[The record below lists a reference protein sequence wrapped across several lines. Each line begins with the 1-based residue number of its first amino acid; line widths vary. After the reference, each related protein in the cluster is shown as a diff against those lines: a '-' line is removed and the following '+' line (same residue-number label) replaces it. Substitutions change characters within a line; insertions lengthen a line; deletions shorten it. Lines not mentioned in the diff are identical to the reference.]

1 MRALVALDKIEISVD
16 LSAGNAKGEIIE
28 AVWKGDHYRYIIR
41 TEEEEDYI
49 LDSTYS
55 WNEKDLVSVIIKA
68 DDIVLKLKKD
78 LSEYEIK
85 E

>member
-1 MRALVALDKIEISVD
+1 MNTISAAETMPGIDWGRMFLVK
-16 LSAGNAKGEIIE
+16 
-28 AVWKGDHYRYIIR
+28 VWKGDHYRYIIR

-49 LDSTYS
+49 LDSVYS
-55 WNEKDLVSVIIKA
+55 WNENDLVSVSVKA
-68 DDIVLKLKKD
+68 EDIVLKLKKD